1 MKGKNIAI
9 AVFSGTGNSLEAA
22 RALTEAFEEMG
33 HGVALY
39 PMERSGDHIRP
50 SGDVLGI
57 VTTVACFSTYPTA
70 WRFIDSLPPGEGRE
84 AFFLATMGGFGGGMQ
99 GPVRKALTAKG
110 YMPIGSLVVKMPG
123 NYGNK
128 ILDEVKNRSLKDSAV
143 SLIREYARDLEEG
156 TARWPGGIPLISGFF
171 AALAH
176 GRKPWDLF
184 HRIFPLVVAAE
195 KCTACAM
202 CVKLCPENNIALKD
216 GRAVLGDRCES
227 CQRCVAFCP
236 NRAIYV
242 PGKPSVQYRG
252 TSLESI
258 MSLRNSGAIGAIHGD
273 IRDPI
278 AIFPPQAL

>member
-22 RALTEAFEEMG
+22 RALAGALEETG
-33 HGVALY
+33 RGVALY
-39 PMERSGDHIRP
+39 PMELSGNHIR
-50 SGDVLGI
+50 SDHDALGI

-99 GPVRKALTAKG
+99 GPVRKALTVKG
-110 YMPIGSLVVKMPG
+110 YAPIGSLVVTMPS

-128 ILDEVKNRSLKDSAV
+128 VLDETKNKSLKDAAV
-143 SLIREYARDLEEG
+143 SRVSEFARELDAG
-156 TARWPGGIPLISGFF
+156 TARWPGGVPLFSGFF

-176 GRKPWDLF
+176 GRKPWNMF
-184 HRIFPLVVAAE
+184 RKIFPLTVAAE
-195 KCTACAM
+195 KCTACST
-202 CVKLCPENNIALKD
+202 CVKLCPENNIKIED

-258 MSLRNSGAIGAIHGD
+258 MSLRNAGGH
-273 IRDPI
+273 
-278 AIFPPQAL
+278 

>member
-22 RALTEAFEEMG
+22 RALTEVLEERG

-39 PMERSGDHIRP
+39 PMERSENHTRP
-50 SGDVLGI
+50 DSDALGI

-99 GPVRKALTAKG
+99 GPIRNALTVKG
-110 YMPIGSLVVKMPG
+110 YRPIGSLVVTMPG

-128 ILDEVKNRSLKDSAV
+128 VLDEAKNRSLKDSAV
-143 SLIREYARDLEEG
+143 SRIREYARALDDG
-156 TARWPGGIPLISGFF
+156 TARWSGGVPVVSGFF

-176 GRKPWDLF
+176 GRKPWNMF
-184 HRIFPLVVAAE
+184 RRIFPLTVAAE
-195 KCTACAM
+195 KCTACSL
-202 CVKLCPENNIALKD
+202 CVKLCPESNIPLED
-216 GRAVLGDRCES
+216 GHAVLGGRCES

-236 NRAIYV
+236 NQAIYG

-252 TSLESI
+252 TSLELI
-258 MSLRNSGAIGAIHGD
+258 MSLRNPG
-273 IRDPI
+273 
-278 AIFPPQAL
+278 